1 MTIARDL
8 SEWASQLEFE
18 DLPSQVVRA
27 VQDRLLDTLGVAVAG
42 ASSDA
47 GRIVRRRVLTW
58 GGPGNAGLLGEDLRL
73 PAPTAALVN
82 GTYSHALDFD
92 DTHLPSIVHPSAPL
106 VPAVL
111 AQANGTNA
119 SGRALLTA
127 LTIGYEISCRLGM
140 AQYDPVKRRSV
151 FIDRGLHVTSYVGAI
166 AGAAAGAKLAGL
178 DRDGIAHAISIATG
192 MGAGLI
198 ESSRSGGSVKKFQ
211 GGWSAHCAVVA
222 AEMAADGLTG
232 AATALEGRYG
242 FFKAL
247 CGDAEHNLGAVTL
260 GLGDHWYAPTIAV
273 KPYPCSHF
281 NHALVD
287 AALELRG
294 QGVRPEEVES
304 ATLGVATTTVAA
316 IGEPLEQKQRPS
328 TPYFAQFS
336 GPYIFASALAGG
348 GGLGVAMSDFKD
360 AAIHDP
366 VRLRLASVCTVT
378 GDSECDAMFPEQFPA
393 HVQVRL
399 RSGSKVDIRVMT
411 NRGGADRPL
420 TAEELRVKLEATAGV
435 SAGAIV
441 AAVDALPETSETF
454 SLHRATFSCSVNLDQ
469 TDGSTGWGR

>member
-1 MTIARDL
+1 MTIAQDL
-8 SEWASQLEFE
+8 SEWATQLTFE
-18 DLPSQVVRA
+18 DLPSEIVRA
-27 VQDRLLDTLGVAVAG
+27 VQDRLLDTLGVALAG

-47 GRIVRRRVLTW
+47 GQIVRRRAIDW
-58 GGPGNAGLLGEDLRL
+58 GGSGAAGVLGEDLRL
-73 PAPTAALVN
+73 PASSAALVN

-111 AQANGTNA
+111 AQANA
-119 SGRALLTA
+119 SDSSGQALLTA

-140 AQYDPVKRRSV
+140 AQYDRSNRRSV
-151 FIDRGLHVTSYVGAI
+151 FIDRGLHLTSYVGAI
-166 AGAAAGAKLAGL
+166 AGAAAAAKVAGL

-222 AEMAADGLTG
+222 AEMAGDGLTG

-242 FFKAL
+242 LFNAL
-247 CGDAEHNLGAVTL
+247 CGDAACDLEAITW
-260 GLGDHWYAPTIAV
+260 GLGDYWYAPTIAV

-287 AALELRG
+287 AALKLREE
-294 QGVRPEEVES
+294 GVRPEDVAS
-304 ATLGVATTTVAA
+304 VSLGVATLTVAA

-348 GGLGVAMSDFKD
+348 GGLGIAMADFD
-360 AAIHDP
+360 EAMINDP
-366 VRLRLASVCTVT
+366 IRLRLSDACTVV
-378 GDSECDAMFPEQFPA
+378 GDSECDAIFPEQFPA
-393 HVQVRL
+393 HVQVVL
-399 RSGSKVDIRVMT
+399 RNGNKRDVRVMT
-411 NRGGADRPL
+411 NRGGAARPL
-420 TAEELRVKLEATAGV
+420 GADELRVKLEATAGGC
-435 SAGAIV
+435 AAAII
-441 AAVDALPETSETF
+441 AAVDALPDANETL
-454 SLHRATFSCSVNLDQ
+454 SLHRATLPGLD
-469 TDGSTGWGR
+469 